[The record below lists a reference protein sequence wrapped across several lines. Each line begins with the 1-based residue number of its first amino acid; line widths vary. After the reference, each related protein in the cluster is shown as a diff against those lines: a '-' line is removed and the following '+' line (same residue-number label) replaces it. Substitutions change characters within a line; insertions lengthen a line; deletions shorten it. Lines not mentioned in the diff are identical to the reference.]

1 MMETERPQADSG
13 HAEERLQVLTDP
25 QCGGNM
31 VQLRNIGQVEI
42 SEEATLENL
51 KTQVIQIVNFKI

>member
-13 HAEERLQVLTDP
+13 HAEERLQVLTD

-51 KTQVIQIVNFKI
+51 KTQVIKIVNFKI